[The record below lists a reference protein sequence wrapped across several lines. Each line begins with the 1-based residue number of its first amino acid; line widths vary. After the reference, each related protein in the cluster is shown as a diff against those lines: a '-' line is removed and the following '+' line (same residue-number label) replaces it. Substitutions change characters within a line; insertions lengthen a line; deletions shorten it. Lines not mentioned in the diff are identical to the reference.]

1 MKYLDNPF
9 DFPVLS
15 GVYDDLDWNEY
26 TMVPFN
32 WILSK
37 KEFGKRSITHFFIY
51 DYQFE
56 RVWKRPDLYVKPLKK
71 TAFVLSPDF
80 SLYSNLPLAQQ
91 IWNTYR
97 NRAVGKYWESQGLWV
112 IPSVSWSD
120 ERSFSFCFA
129 GIPKNSVIAISS
141 VGVKDFDMFERG
153 LAEMIN
159 RLSPKTILCYGTDY
173 LVNFP
178 KTYYFFSYIQFIR
191 QISKQKKQQEV

>member
-9 DFPVLS
+9 DFPELD
-15 GVYDDLDWNEY
+15 GVYDDIDWNEY

-37 KEFGKRSITHFFIY
+37 KELPKRSITHFFIY

-56 RVWKRPDLYVKPLKK
+56 RVWKRPELYVKPLKK

-80 SLYSNLPLAQQ
+80 SLYFNLPLMRQ

-97 NRAVGKYWESQGLWV
+97 NRVVGKYWESEGLWV
-112 IPSVSWSD
+112 IPTVSWSD
-120 ERSFSFCFA
+120 ERSYSFSFA
-129 GIPKNSVIAISS
+129 GIPKNSVVAISS

-153 LAEMIN
+153 LSEMIQ

-178 KTYYFFSYIQFIR
+178 KTYYFHTYIDFLRSIPKR
-191 QISKQKKQQEV
+191 KKKAEV

>member
-1 MKYLDNPF
+1 MKYLNNPF
-9 DFPVLS
+9 DFPELN
-15 GVYDDLDWNEY
+15 GVFDDLDWKEY

-80 SLYSNLPLAQQ
+80 SLYYNLPLAQQ

-97 NRAVGKYWESQGLWV
+97 NRAVGKYWENQGLWV

-120 ERSFSFCFA
+120 HRSFDFCFA
-129 GIPKNSVIAISS
+129 GIPQNSVVAISS
-141 VGVKDFDMFERG
+141 VGIKDFDMFERG
-153 LAEMIN
+153 LAEMIH

-178 KTYYFFSYIQFIR
+178 KTYYFFSYIQFLR
-191 QISKQKKQQEV
+191 SISKQKKKQEV